1 MIYRARRC
9 GLSGRASPSPRSRG
23 CRRHEACGRAHRRK
37 ILRLLQPFQITPLEN
52 FVEMSGDHAHDV
64 GFLHDQEFFAVQF
77 DFGARPLAEQHPI
90 AGLDVDWNKLPG
102 LVAAA
107 GADSNHLPFLR
118 FGLAGCAP
126 GPQPAQ
132 PAAPAV
138 VQTLPPAF
146 PPQDIVGRWGLA
158 AYHKEEDRAR
168 TEQAAAGGCKQP
180 YVIVLGPNGGV
191 MMHLADEATPTE
203 LRLKGAPGGKTF
215 IGPADSEPGGA
226 QDREVVAFNGRVLI
240 LRWMDS
246 EVQGRYGTMVY
257 VRCGGEGA
265 KRPAA
270 KPKPKPRTAP
280 PPPKPAQ

>member
-1 MIYRARRC
+1 MSHPNRPT
-9 GLSGRASPSPRSRG
+9 LSTA
-23 CRRHEACGRAHRRK
+23 
-37 ILRLLQPFQITPLEN
+37 
-52 FVEMSGDHAHDV
+52 
-64 GFLHDQEFFAVQF
+64 
-77 DFGARPLAEQHPI
+77 LALTVL
-90 AGLDVDWNKLPG
+90 AL
-102 LVAAA
+102 
-107 GADSNHLPFLR
+107 
-118 FGLAGCAP
+118 GLAGCAT
-126 GPQPAQ
+126 GPQLDQ

>member
-1 MIYRARRC
+1 MNHPNRPTLSTAMVLAVFAL
-9 GLSGRASPSPRSRG
+9 GLS
-23 CRRHEACGRAHRRK
+23 ACA
-37 ILRLLQPFQITPLEN
+37 T
-52 FVEMSGDHAHDV
+52 
-64 GFLHDQEFFAVQF
+64 
-77 DFGARPLAEQHPI
+77 
-90 AGLDVDWNKLPG
+90 
-102 LVAAA
+102 
-107 GADSNHLPFLR
+107 
-118 FGLAGCAP
+118 
-126 GPQPAQ
+126 GPQLDQ
-132 PAAPAV
+132 PSAPAV
-138 VQTLPPAF
+138 VPTLPPAF

-158 AYHKEEDRAR
+158 AYHKDEDRAR

-215 IGPADSEPGGA
+215 IGPADTEPGSA
-226 QDREVVAFNGRVLI
+226 QDREVLTFNGRIMI
-240 LRWMDS
+240 LRWVDS

-270 KPKPKPRTAP
+270 KPKPRTTP